1 MHRLVFVFFLFSGFS
16 SLVFEVIWARMLQ
29 QVFGT
34 TSFAISTLLTAFMAG
49 LALGSILGG
58 RWARRVGNQLKVYGI
73 LEGSIGLY
81 ALLVPLLLGVLPSLY
96 SPLFE
101 RFMGDFY
108 LFSLLRFVAVFAV
121 LVIPT
126 TLMGATL
133 PLVSQ
138 WLADRRRIF
147 HGSIGLLYG
156 ANTLGACLG
165 CLLAGF
171 VLLPT
176 FGLQTTNFIFVAVN
190 LALGAV
196 VLLSFRALER
206 SVSVDAMLEEE
217 DDDEAVNLAR
227 KPAPA
232 NATAAPLPAW
242 ALRLTLVLFGL
253 SGVVAMSYQ
262 VLWTR
267 AYVITLGSSTYSFTL
282 VLTAILIAIA
292 LGSALISPVIDR
304 VRRPIFVFAMLQ
316 ALVASSATV
325 GFYVLDRIPGFLYER
340 ARETITSVGEIYAYQ
355 FGLVALVVFLP
366 SLFQGMSF
374 PVVVRAVNAR
384 VDETGEEVG
393 TAYAF
398 NTAGSIVGS
407 FAAGFIIMPWLGM
420 QTAIAAMIL
429 INLGAAFV
437 LTALELSQ
445 RRDLRRALAMIL
457 ALGVGVS
464 LFFIAPPIDRARLS
478 AGMFRVHL
486 AREVYSPESFETST
500 PELLYYEDGLTAT
513 TSVERRGGGVALKAN
528 GKPEASDGA
537 DMHTQILVGLL
548 PFVARSAFD
557 DVTIGG
563 EDAAMVG
570 FGSGVTAGASLQW
583 PLERLE
589 VVEIEATMIEASRF
603 FEHVNN
609 RPLEDPR
616 HILIESDGRNYL
628 EYTPRTYDVIVSE
641 PSNPWIAGVS
651 ALFTVEYFE
660 RVREK
665 LNPGGVYGQWVQLYE
680 LHPKN
685 VRRVFATFLA
695 AFPYVHAFSSKAKST
710 DLILLGSDRPLAF
723 PPEGFERA
731 WAIDSV
737 RAELE
742 RVGIEDIS
750 ELYGLLFMNQAEM
763 EAFAAGSELN
773 TDDNGLLEFNAP
785 HDLIFYNV
793 GELFFSTHYFGG
805 AIYGDVR
812 PYLEGWPDDA
822 RWTAHRIAQL
832 GQAAWLAGK
841 PGLTEAVLQEQGL
854 RDARGVDEALDQ
866 LLDVLAA
873 DARAITPEAHR
884 TFADPADPF
893 YELAR
898 RASTRQGAQSA
909 LEELYDAA
917 KAPREGYRG
926 RRGLVHA
933 LALTLAGDLR
943 GAQRQLD
950 HLEDDTLATQTSL
963 YPLLAGQVYQARRRY
978 RQAYDALSQ
987 AGGQPDPDAGSARPS
1002 APAVMSK
1009 DAGEDAPPH

>member
-1 MHRLVFVFFLFSGFS
+1 MHRLVFIFFLFSGFS

-49 LALGSILGG
+49 LALGSVLGG
-58 RWARRVGNQLKVYGI
+58 RLARRVGNQLKLYGV

-96 SPLFE
+96 APLFE
-101 RFMGDFY
+101 RFMSDFY

-165 CLLAGF
+165 CFLAGF
-171 VLLPT
+171 VLLPN
-176 FGLQTTNFIFVAVN
+176 FGLQATNLIFVAVN
-190 LALGAV
+190 LALGAT
-196 VLLSFRALER
+196 VLASFKMIEQ
-206 SVSVDAMLEEE
+206 SVSADALLE
-217 DDDEAVNLAR
+217 DDAAPEADAALTDTD
-227 KPAPA
+227 APA
-232 NATAAPLPAW
+232 AALPAW
-242 ALRLTLVLFGL
+242 ALRLTLILFGL

-292 LGSALISPVIDR
+292 LGSVLIARVIDR

-355 FGLVALVVFLP
+355 LGLVALVVFLP

-384 VDETGEEVG
+384 VEQTGEEVG

-398 NTAGSIVGS
+398 NTAGSILGS

-420 QTAIAAMIL
+420 QKAIAAMIL
-429 INLGAAFV
+429 INLGAAVV
-437 LTALELSQ
+437 LAAMELHQ
-445 RRDLRRALAMIL
+445 HRHGPRALAMAM
-457 ALGVGVS
+457 ALGVGLT
-464 LFFIAPPIDRARLS
+464 LFFVAPPIDRARLS

-486 AREVYSPESFETST
+486 AREVYSPKSFETST
-500 PELLYYEDGLTAT
+500 PEILYYEDGLTAT

-537 DMHTQILVGLL
+537 DMDTQILVGLL
-548 PFVARSAFD
+548 PFVARSAFE
-557 DVTIGG
+557 DVTIGQ
-563 EDAAMVG
+563 EEAAMVG

-583 PLERLE
+583 PLKRLE
-589 VVEIEATMIEASRF
+589 VVEIEATMVEASRF
-603 FEHVNN
+603 FDHVNH

-616 HILIESDGRNYL
+616 HVLIESDGRNYL

-660 RVREK
+660 RVRQK

-680 LHPKN
+680 LHPDN

-695 AFPYVHAFSSKAKST
+695 AFPHVHAFSSKAKST
-710 DLILLGSDRPLAF
+710 DLILIGSDRPLVF

-731 WAIDSV
+731 WAIESV
-737 RAELE
+737 RDELE
-742 RVGIEDIS
+742 RVGIEDIT
-750 ELYGLLFMNQAEM
+750 ELYGLMFMNQAEM
-763 EAFAAGSELN
+763 EAFAAGAELN

-785 HDLIFYNV
+785 HDLIFYSI
-793 GELFFSTHYFGG
+793 GELFFSTHYFSGE
-805 AIYGDVR
+805 IYGDIR
-812 PYLEGWPDDA
+812 PYLEGWPDEG
-822 RWTAHRIAQL
+822 RWTARQVARL
-832 GQAAWLAGK
+832 GRAAWVAGK
-841 PGLTEAVLQEQGL
+841 PELTEAILAEKNL
-854 RDARGVDEALDQ
+854 RQARGLDAELDE
-866 LLDVLAA
+866 LLEVLEA
-873 DARAITPEAHR
+873 DTRAIVPAARR
-884 TFADPADPF
+884 TFAAPADSLAR
-893 YELAR
+893 LAR
-898 RASTRQGAQSA
+898 RASDEESA
-909 LEELYDAA
+909 DAVLEALYAEE
-917 KAPREGYRG
+917 KAPRQGYSG

-933 LALTLAGDLR
+933 LALMLSGDLK
-943 GAQRQLD
+943 GASRQLD
-950 HLEDDTLATQTSL
+950 HLRDDTRITSTEL
-963 YPLLAGQVYQARRRY
+963 YPLLAGQVYKTRRRY
-978 RQAYDALSQ
+978 RDAYQALAR
-987 AGGQPDPDAGSARPS
+987 AAGQPDPEASESDSRAASTP
-1002 APAVMSK
+1002 
-1009 DAGEDAPPH
+1009 GESTP

>member
-1 MHRLVFVFFLFSGFS
+1 MHRLVYIFFLFSGFS

-49 LALGSILGG
+49 LALGSVLGG
-58 RWARRVGNQLKVYGI
+58 RLARRVGNQLKLYGI

-81 ALLVPLLLGVLPSLY
+81 ALLVPLLLGVLPALY
-96 SPLFE
+96 APLFE
-101 RFMGDFY
+101 RFMSDFY

-165 CLLAGF
+165 CFLAGF
-171 VLLPT
+171 VLLPS
-176 FGLQTTNFIFVAVN
+176 FGLQATNLIFVAVN
-190 LALGAV
+190 LALGAT
-196 VLLSFRALER
+196 VLASFKMIEEGVSAEALL
-206 SVSVDAMLEEE
+206 DADVA
-217 DDDEAVNLAR
+217 DDRELD
-227 KPAPA
+227 PAPA
-232 NATAAPLPAW
+232 PGGEVPAAALPGW
-242 ALRLTLVLFGL
+242 ALRLTLILFGL

-292 LGSALISPVIDR
+292 LGSVVIARVIDR

-325 GFYVLDRIPGFLYER
+325 GFYVLDRIPGFLYDR

-384 VDETGEEVG
+384 VEQTGEEVG

-420 QTAIAAMIL
+420 QKAIAAMIL
-429 INLGAAFV
+429 INLGAAMILATMEFF
-437 LTALELSQ
+437 Q
-445 RRDLRRALAMIL
+445 HRHGPRALAMAL
-457 ALGVGVS
+457 ALGVGLT
-464 LFFIAPPIDRARLS
+464 LFIVAPPIDRARLS

-486 AREVYSPESFETST
+486 AREVYSPTSFETST

-537 DMHTQILVGLL
+537 DMDTQILVGLL

-557 DVTIGG
+557 DVTIGQ
-563 EDAAMVG
+563 EEAAMVG

-583 PLERLE
+583 PLKRLE
-589 VVEIEATMIEASRF
+589 VVEIEATMVEASRF
-603 FEHVNN
+603 FEHVNH
-609 RPLEDPR
+609 RPLDDSR
-616 HILIESDGRNYL
+616 HVLIESDGRNYL

-660 RVREK
+660 RVRQK

-680 LHPKN
+680 LHPDN

-695 AFPYVHAFSSKAKST
+695 AFPHVHAFSSKAKST
-710 DLILLGSDRPLAF
+710 DLILIGSDRPLAF
-723 PPEGFERA
+723 PPEGFQRA
-731 WAIDSV
+731 WSIDSV

-742 RVGIEDIS
+742 RVGIEDIT
-750 ELYGLLFMNQAEM
+750 ELYGLMFMNQAEM
-763 EAFAAGSELN
+763 EAFAAGAELN

-785 HDLIFYNV
+785 HDLIFYSI
-793 GELFFSTHYFGG
+793 GELFFSTHYFSGE
-805 AIYGDVR
+805 IYGDIR
-812 PYLEGWPDDA
+812 PYLEGWPDDG
-822 RWTAHRIAQL
+822 RWTAQRVGEL
-832 GQAAWLAGK
+832 GRAAWVAGK
-841 PGLTEAVLQEQGL
+841 PELTEAILREQNL
-854 RDARGVDEALDQ
+854 REARGRNEKLDE
-866 LLDVLAA
+866 LLDVLEA
-873 DARAITPEAHR
+873 DSRAIVPAARR
-884 TFADPADPF
+884 TFAEPTDPLA
-893 YELAR
+893 ELAR
-898 RASTRQGAQSA
+898 RASDDEGAEAVLEA
-909 LEELYDAA
+909 LYARE
-917 KAPREGYRG
+917 KAPRQGYSG

-933 LALTLAGDLR
+933 LALMLSGDLK
-943 GAQRQLD
+943 GAARQLD
-950 HLEDDTLATQTSL
+950 HLRDDARVTATEL
-963 YPLLAGQVYQARRRY
+963 YPLLAGQVYKTRRRY
-978 RQAYDALSQ
+978 REAYQAL
-987 AGGQPDPDAGSARPS
+987 AGAAGQPDLPIS
-1002 APAVMSK
+1002 
-1009 DAGEDAPPH
+1009 DAPPQVNAAPDQPSP